1 MPSLPYR
8 EAVPWT
14 RRRKRMAAGLGGL
27 LAAATVVA
35 IAWAQTHQGTYGD
48 SANGCVNV
56 LTPSSLGGQL
66 LHRCGDEA
74 RTWCRTVYAANDR
87 IALLVQ
93 PQCRL
98 AGITPEPSPAA
109 SARPEATPAG

>member
-14 RRRKRMAAGLGGL
+14 RRTKRVAAGVGAL
-27 LAAATVVA
+27 LAVAATGVIV
-35 IAWAQTHQGTYGD
+35 WAQTHQGDYGD

-56 LTPSSLGGQL
+56 LAPSSLGGQL

-74 RTWCRTVYAANDR
+74 RTWCHIEYAANDR

-98 AGITPEPSPAA
+98 AGITPDPSPAA
-109 SARPEATPAG
+109 STRPEATPGG

>member
-14 RRRKRMAAGLGGL
+14 SRRKRVAGGVGALLVAVAAG
-27 LAAATVVA
+27 VIV
-35 IAWAQTHQGTYGD
+35 WAQTHSGDYGE

-56 LTPSSLGGQL
+56 LAPSTMGGGV
-66 LHRCGDEA
+66 LHRCGAEA
-74 RTWCRTVYAANDR
+74 QTWCRNEYAAHDQL
-87 IALLVQ
+87 ALLVQ

-98 AGITPEPSPAA
+98 AGITPDPSPAA
-109 SARPEATPAG
+109 SARPEATPGG

>member
-1 MPSLPYR
+1 MPNLPYR
-8 EAVPWT
+8 IAAPWT
-14 RRRKRMAAGLGGL
+14 RRQKRVAGGVGGL
-27 LAAATVVA
+27 LAAVTVGA
-35 IAWAQTHQGTYGD
+35 LAWAQTHQGDYGE

-56 LTPSSLGGQL
+56 LTPSSLGGQV

-74 RTWCRTVYAANDR
+74 RAWCRTSYAANDR

-98 AGITPEPSPAA
+98 AGITPEPSLPT
-109 SARPEATPAG
+109 ATPGP